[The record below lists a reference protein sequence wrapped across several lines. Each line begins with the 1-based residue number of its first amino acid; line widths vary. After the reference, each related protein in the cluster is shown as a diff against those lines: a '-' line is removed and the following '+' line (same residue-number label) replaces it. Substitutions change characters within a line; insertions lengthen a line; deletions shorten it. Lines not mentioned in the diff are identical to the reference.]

1 MAALL
6 REISSSDTVDSTD
19 ADVQS
24 TTHLNFDGRLW
35 NTDALDVVRHVVD
48 NGEAERQTDPDRVEE
63 KVQEDEHASLQSEG
77 VVALAIVGVADRN
90 DTGADGEEE

>member
-1 MAALL
+1 M
-6 REISSSDTVDSTD
+6 
-19 ADVQS
+19 
-24 TTHLNFDGRLW
+24 
-35 NTDALDVVRHVVD
+35 D

-77 VVALAIVGVADRN
+77 VVTLAIVGVADRN